1 GASAPL
7 RPERASRRGARL
19 LLGMGPRDAR
29 VLDDPGAC
37 GVDLLGSRGV
47 HLRWADRPA
56 RAPARAIAGHL
67 AGPAIRVHP
76 RGPRRDP
83 SGRREHPHSASA
95 HGWSGDL
102 AGHLLLRVP
111 SGVACRRPAVQR
123 GGRLVTRYLR
133 LLRIFFRT
141 ELQYELEYR
150 LNLLLE
156 IVQTIVVTSTS
167 VAAVLV
173 LFSYTTV
180 LNGWDLGAMLVL
192 LGCFYLVQGFGEL
205 VLQPSFEKFM
215 EHVRLGT
222 LDFALLKPVSAQFL
236 VTLRNFQV
244 VQLAQMGLGAIV
256 VAVGLSR
263 ITSIGVAEAIGFPIA
278 LLCGFGLIYA
288 LLLALSTFA
297 FWFVR
302 VDNLMALYW
311 SFMDA
316 GRFPVDVY
324 PGWLRVTLSSA
335 VPIGVAVTV
344 PAQVIAGRLDP
355 LGLGLLMLGTIAA
368 FVLASWFWRLGLR
381 SYTGASA

>member
-1 GASAPL
+1 MI
-7 RPERASRRGARL
+7 RYARL
-19 LLGMGPRDAR
+19 L
-29 VLDDPGAC
+29 
-37 GVDLLGSRGV
+37 
-47 HLRWADRPA
+47 
-56 RAPARAIAGHL
+56 
-67 AGPAIRVHP
+67 
-76 RGPRRDP
+76 
-83 SGRREHPHSASA
+83 
-95 HGWSGDL
+95 
-102 AGHLLLRVP
+102 
-111 SGVACRRPAVQR
+111 
-123 GGRLVTRYLR
+123 RL
-133 LLRIFFRT
+133 FFRT

-150 LNLLLE
+150 LNLILE
-156 IVQTIVVTSTS
+156 ILQTVVVTATS
-167 VAAVLV
+167 VGAVLV

-222 LDFALLKPVSAQFL
+222 LDFALLKPASAQFL
-236 VTLRNFQV
+236 VTLRHFQV
-244 VQLAQMGLGAIV
+244 VALAQMALGAIV
-256 VAVGLSR
+256 VAVGLGR
-263 ITSIGVAEAIGFPIA
+263 IPSVGAFEAIGFPIA
-278 LLCGFGLIYA
+278 LVCGFALIYA

-344 PAQVIAGRLDP
+344 PAQMIAGRLDAI
-355 LGLGLLMLGTIAA
+355 GLGFLVVGSATA
-368 FVLASWFWRLGLR
+368 FYLASRFWRLGLR

>member
-1 GASAPL
+1 M
-7 RPERASRRGARL
+7 R
-19 LLGMGPRDAR
+19 
-29 VLDDPGAC
+29 
-37 GVDLLGSRGV
+37 
-47 HLRWADRPA
+47 
-56 RAPARAIAGHL
+56 
-67 AGPAIRVHP
+67 
-76 RGPRRDP
+76 
-83 SGRREHPHSASA
+83 
-95 HGWSGDL
+95 
-102 AGHLLLRVP
+102 
-111 SGVACRRPAVQR
+111 
-123 GGRLVTRYLR
+123 RYLR
-133 LLRIFFRT
+133 LVRIFFRT
-141 ELQYELEYR
+141 ELQYEMEYR

-156 IVQTIVVTSTS
+156 IVQGIVVIATS
-167 VAAVLV
+167 VGAVLV

-180 LNGWDLGAMLVL
+180 LNGWNLGAMLVL

-222 LDFALLKPVSAQFL
+222 LDFTLLKPASAQFL

-244 VQLAQMGLGAIV
+244 VQLAQMALGLVV

-263 ITSIGVAEAIGFPIA
+263 IPSVGLLEAIAFPIA
-278 LLCGFGLIYA
+278 LACGFGLIYA

-324 PGWLRVTLSSA
+324 PGWLRVTLSTA

-344 PAQVIAGRLDP
+344 PAQVIAGRLDFY
-355 LGLGLLMLGTIAA
+355 GLSILIVGTIAA
-368 FVLASWFWRLGLR
+368 LLVASWFWRLGLR

>member
-1 GASAPL
+1 MV
-7 RPERASRRGARL
+7 RYVRL
-19 LLGMGPRDAR
+19 LQL
-29 VLDDPGAC
+29 
-37 GVDLLGSRGV
+37 
-47 HLRWADRPA
+47 
-56 RAPARAIAGHL
+56 
-67 AGPAIRVHP
+67 
-76 RGPRRDP
+76 
-83 SGRREHPHSASA
+83 
-95 HGWSGDL
+95 
-102 AGHLLLRVP
+102 
-111 SGVACRRPAVQR
+111 
-123 GGRLVTRYLR
+123 
-133 LLRIFFRT
+133 FFRT

-150 LNLLLE
+150 LNLVLE
-156 IVQTIVVTSTS
+156 IIQTVVVTGTS
-167 VAAVLV
+167 VAAILV
-173 LFSYTTV
+173 LFSYTTI
-180 LNGWDLGAMLVL
+180 LNGWDLSAMLVL

-222 LDFALLKPVSAQFL
+222 LDFALLKPASAQFL
-236 VTLRNFQV
+236 VTVRNFQV

-263 ITSIGVAEAIGFPIA
+263 IPSIGLAEAIGFPIA

-288 LLLALSTFA
+288 TFA

>member
-1 GASAPL
+1 
-7 RPERASRRGARL
+7 
-19 LLGMGPRDAR
+19 
-29 VLDDPGAC
+29 
-37 GVDLLGSRGV
+37 
-47 HLRWADRPA
+47 
-56 RAPARAIAGHL
+56 
-67 AGPAIRVHP
+67 
-76 RGPRRDP
+76 
-83 SGRREHPHSASA
+83 
-95 HGWSGDL
+95 
-102 AGHLLLRVP
+102 
-111 SGVACRRPAVQR
+111 
-123 GGRLVTRYLR
+123 
-133 LLRIFFRT
+133 
-141 ELQYELEYR
+141 
-150 LNLLLE
+150 
-156 IVQTIVVTSTS
+156 
-167 VAAVLV
+167 
-173 LFSYTTV
+173 
-180 LNGWDLGAMLVL
+180 GWDLGAMLVL

-236 VTLRNFQV
+236 VTFRNFQV

-263 ITSIGVAEAIGFPIA
+263 IPSIGLAEAVGFPIA
-278 LLCGFGLIYA
+278 LVCGFGLIYA

-324 PGWLRVTLSSA
+324 PA

-355 LGLGLLMLGTIAA
+355 LGVGLLALGTVAA

>member
-1 GASAPL
+1 
-7 RPERASRRGARL
+7 
-19 LLGMGPRDAR
+19 M
-29 VLDDPGAC
+29 
-37 GVDLLGSRGV
+37 
-47 HLRWADRPA
+47 
-56 RAPARAIAGHL
+56 
-67 AGPAIRVHP
+67 
-76 RGPRRDP
+76 
-83 SGRREHPHSASA
+83 
-95 HGWSGDL
+95 
-102 AGHLLLRVP
+102 
-111 SGVACRRPAVQR
+111 
-123 GGRLVTRYLR
+123 TRYLR

-156 IVQTIVVTSTS
+156 IVQSIVVIATG
-167 VAAVLV
+167 VGAILV

-180 LNGWDLGAMLVL
+180 LNGWDIGAMLVL

-222 LDFALLKPVSAQFL
+222 LDFTLLKPASAQFL

-244 VQLAQMGLGAIV
+244 VQLAQMGLGVIV
-256 VAVGLSR
+256 VVVGLSR
-263 ITSIGVAEAIGFPIA
+263 IPSVGFAEAIGFPIA
-278 LLCGFGLIYA
+278 LACGFVLIYA
-288 LLLALSTFA
+288 LLVALSTFA

-335 VPIGVAVTV
+335 VPIGVAVTG
-344 PAQVIAGRLDP
+344 PARGIARRLHP
-355 LGLGLLMLGTIAA
+355 LRPGVLFLGTLAPVRPAAA
-368 FVLASWFWRLGLR
+368 FRRLGLR

>member
-1 GASAPL
+1 
-7 RPERASRRGARL
+7 
-19 LLGMGPRDAR
+19 M
-29 VLDDPGAC
+29 
-37 GVDLLGSRGV
+37 
-47 HLRWADRPA
+47 
-56 RAPARAIAGHL
+56 
-67 AGPAIRVHP
+67 
-76 RGPRRDP
+76 
-83 SGRREHPHSASA
+83 
-95 HGWSGDL
+95 
-102 AGHLLLRVP
+102 
-111 SGVACRRPAVQR
+111 
-123 GGRLVTRYLR
+123 TRYLR

-156 IVQTIVVTSTS
+156 IVQSIVVIATS
-167 VAAVLV
+167 VGAILV

-180 LNGWDLGAMLVL
+180 LNGWDIGAMLVL

-222 LDFALLKPVSAQFL
+222 LDFTLLKPASAQFL

-244 VQLAQMGLGAIV
+244 VQLAQMGLGVIV
-256 VAVGLSR
+256 VVVGLSR
-263 ITSIGVAEAIGFPIA
+263 LPSVGFAEAIGFPIA
-278 LLCGFGLIYA
+278 LLCGFVLIYA
-288 LLLALSTFA
+288 LLVALSTFA

-335 VPIGVAVTV
+335 VPIGIAVTV
-344 PAQVIAGRLDP
+344 PAQAISGRLDP
-355 LGLGLLMLGTIAA
+355 LGLLFLVVGSAAA
-368 FVLASWFWRLGLR
+368 FVIASWFWRLGLR

>member
-1 GASAPL
+1 
-7 RPERASRRGARL
+7 
-19 LLGMGPRDAR
+19 M
-29 VLDDPGAC
+29 V
-37 GVDLLGSRGV
+37 
-47 HLRWADRPA
+47 
-56 RAPARAIAGHL
+56 
-67 AGPAIRVHP
+67 
-76 RGPRRDP
+76 
-83 SGRREHPHSASA
+83 
-95 HGWSGDL
+95 
-102 AGHLLLRVP
+102 
-111 SGVACRRPAVQR
+111 
-123 GGRLVTRYLR
+123 RYIR
-133 LLRIFFRT
+133 LLRLFFRT

-156 IVQTIVVTSTS
+156 IVQTIVVTATS
-167 VAAVLV
+167 IGAILV

-222 LDFALLKPVSAQFL
+222 LDFALVKPVSAQFL

-263 ITSIGVAEAIGFPIA
+263 IPSIG
-278 LLCGFGLIYA
+278 
-288 LLLALSTFA
+288 FA

-355 LGLGLLMLGTIAA
+355 LGLGLLVLGTVAA

>member
-1 GASAPL
+1 
-7 RPERASRRGARL
+7 
-19 LLGMGPRDAR
+19 M
-29 VLDDPGAC
+29 V
-37 GVDLLGSRGV
+37 
-47 HLRWADRPA
+47 
-56 RAPARAIAGHL
+56 
-67 AGPAIRVHP
+67 
-76 RGPRRDP
+76 
-83 SGRREHPHSASA
+83 
-95 HGWSGDL
+95 
-102 AGHLLLRVP
+102 
-111 SGVACRRPAVQR
+111 
-123 GGRLVTRYLR
+123 RYLR
-133 LLRIFFRT
+133 LLRLFFRT

-156 IVQTIVVTSTS
+156 IVQTIVVTATS
-167 VAAVLV
+167 VGAILV

-244 VQLAQMGLGAIV
+244 VQLAQMGL
-256 VAVGLSR
+256 
-263 ITSIGVAEAIGFPIA
+263 AEAIGFPIA
-278 LLCGFGLIYA
+278 LVCGFGLIYA

-355 LGLGLLMLGTIAA
+355 LGLVLLVLGTIAA

-381 SYTGASA
+381 SYTGA

>member
-1 GASAPL
+1 
-7 RPERASRRGARL
+7 
-19 LLGMGPRDAR
+19 
-29 VLDDPGAC
+29 
-37 GVDLLGSRGV
+37 
-47 HLRWADRPA
+47 
-56 RAPARAIAGHL
+56 
-67 AGPAIRVHP
+67 
-76 RGPRRDP
+76 
-83 SGRREHPHSASA
+83 
-95 HGWSGDL
+95 
-102 AGHLLLRVP
+102 LLR
-111 SGVACRRPAVQR
+111 
-123 GGRLVTRYLR
+123 L
-133 LLRIFFRT
+133 FFRT

-150 LNLLLE
+150 LNLVLE
-156 IVQTIVVTSTS
+156 ILQTVVVTATS
-167 VAAVLV
+167 VGAVLV

-180 LNGWDLGAMLVL
+180 LNGWDLGAMLIL

-222 LDFALLKPVSAQFL
+222 LDFALLKPAPAQFL
-236 VTLRNFQV
+236 VTLRHFQV
-244 VQLAQMGLGAIV
+244 VQLAQMGLGATV
-256 VAVGLSR
+256 VAVGLPR
-263 ITSIGVAEAIGFPIA
+263 IASVGPFEVIGFAIA
-278 LLCGFGLIYA
+278 LACGFVLIYA

-344 PAQVIAGRLDP
+344 PAQAISGRLDV
-355 LGLGLLMLGTIAA
+355 LGLGLLAVGTFAA
-368 FVLASWFWRLGLR
+368 FGLASWFWRLGLR

>member
-1 GASAPL
+1 
-7 RPERASRRGARL
+7 
-19 LLGMGPRDAR
+19 M
-29 VLDDPGAC
+29 
-37 GVDLLGSRGV
+37 
-47 HLRWADRPA
+47 
-56 RAPARAIAGHL
+56 
-67 AGPAIRVHP
+67 
-76 RGPRRDP
+76 
-83 SGRREHPHSASA
+83 
-95 HGWSGDL
+95 
-102 AGHLLLRVP
+102 
-111 SGVACRRPAVQR
+111 
-123 GGRLVTRYLR
+123 TRYLR
-133 LLRIFFRT
+133 LLRLFFRT

-156 IVQTIVVTSTS
+156 IVQTVVVTSTS
-167 VAAVLV
+167 VGAVLI

-192 LGCFYLVQGFGEL
+192 LGCFYLVQGFGEFA
-205 VLQPSFEKFM
+205 LQPSFEKFL
-215 EHVRLGT
+215 ENVRLGT
-222 LDFALLKPVSAQFL
+222 LDFALLKPASAQFL
-236 VTLRNFQV
+236 VTLRYLQIA
-244 VQLAQMGLGAIV
+244 QLAQMGLGAIV
-256 VAVGLSR
+256 VAVGVSR
-263 ITSIGVAEAIGFPIA
+263 IPNIGLAEALGFPIA
-278 LLCGFGLIYA
+278 LVCGFTLIYA

-355 LGLGLLMLGTIAA
+355 LGLGLLVVGTVAA
-368 FVLASWFWRLGLR
+368 FLLASRFWHIGLR